1 MRPCSG
7 RTAPTLGP
15 SRGEQALR
23 LQSGI
28 RAKGRTVGG
37 PFGRH
42 IRNLRNS
49 LGARTG
55 RLERPAKWR
64 TLVRQGARSK
74 ARRKSKKKRSGP
86 KPVFQ
91 ITLWWAAGPLRRLPT
106 GSTHV
111 GSKADVAG
119 QWPAPPKH
127 VDAQPQIN
135 RLRFRKLKSMKRN
148 FRGLSR
154 PTGPPHGA
162 QNNHRAAD
170 SASEGTTNHSWY
182 TIAT

>member
-28 RAKGRTVGG
+28 RAKGA
-37 PFGRH
+37 P
-42 IRNLRNS
+42 
-49 LGARTG
+49 
-55 RLERPAKWR
+55 
-64 TLVRQGARSK
+64 
-74 ARRKSKKKRSGP
+74 
-86 KPVFQ
+86 
-91 ITLWWAAGPLRRLPT
+91 WAAPSAGIFATFAILLAHGQADLRGRPSADSRPPRGT
-106 GSTHV
+106 VHV

-135 RLRFRKLKSMKRN
+135 RLRFRKLKSMKRT